1 MAFVRANLSPIG
13 GQSTKGRSG
22 QVWFYWTADATA
34 TVDTAGYFNGAAD
47 VLQVGDLIIRTSF
60 TDGTFATVSTQ
71 GFHIVSQNAS
81 GVVDVNDTLAVTAT
95 DTD

>member
-1 MAFVRANLSPIG
+1 MAFVRANLTPIG

-22 QVWFYWTADATA
+22 QVWAYWTNDATA
-34 TVDTAGYFNGAAD
+34 AVDTSGYFNGAAD
-47 VLQVGDLIIRTSF
+47 LLQVGDLIIRTTF
-60 TDGTFATVSTQ
+60 TDTTWATLSTQ
-71 GFHIVSQNAS
+71 GFHTVSSNAS

>member
-1 MAFVRANLSPIG
+1 MAFIRANLTPIG

-34 TVDTAGYFNGAAD
+34 TVDTVGYFNGASD
-47 VLQVGDLIIRTSF
+47 VLSVGDLIIRTSF
-60 TDGTFATVSTQ
+60 TDGTFATVSTM
-71 GFHIVSQNAS
+71 GFHIVSANAS